1 MLIFKRLV
9 KLILLISIA
18 FFVYSYIHKGD
29 LPQEKEII
37 DKMYQEPVQTETE
50 IKQFQ
55 IQKKEF
61 TYSITPKYNY
71 ELYGLVVSHYDSENW
86 FDFWHKEDPF
96 NTKDI
101 CVMWGDNIKTGV
113 YQKMKFSHGEFT
125 CYFNFKKGVDS
136 SWYQKFSSAQGSN
149 NHLLPK
155 DDEVYKAIK
164 QATTGDQIY
173 LKGYLVDYSVKSPR
187 GQSGTRATSTIR
199 TDTGCEVVYTT
210 DFQILK
216 KGNTVYQLINQI
228 SKYLIIIC
236 ISILTIF
243 FFKF

>member
-1 MLIFKRLV
+1 MLTFKRLV
-9 KLILLISIA
+9 KLILLVSIA
-18 FFVYSYIHKGD
+18 FFIYSYIHKND
-29 LPQEKEII
+29 LPRQEEII
-37 DKMYQEPVQTETE
+37 NKMYQEPVQTETE

-55 IQKKEF
+55 
-61 TYSITPKYNY
+61 
-71 ELYGLVVSHYDSENW
+71 V
-86 FDFWHKEDPF
+86 
-96 NTKDI
+96 
-101 CVMWGDNIKTGV
+101 
-113 YQKMKFSHGEFT
+113 QKMKFGHGEFT
-125 CYFNFKKGVDS
+125 CYFDFRRGIDS

-164 QATTGDQIY
+164 KATTGDQIY
-173 LKGYLVDYSVKSPR
+173 LKGYLVDYSIKSPR

-199 TDTGCEVVYTT
+199 TDNDCEVIYTT

-216 KGNTVYQLINQI
+216 KGNTAYQLINQV

-236 ISILTIF
+236 VFILIIF